1 MITPNSRKMEVIA
14 VKKTLV
20 TILIVVALVLA
31 LGVAGVFGYIWYRD
45 NHVFVEGDAYDI
57 ALQSLDLTQE
67 DISVQYYDELKT
79 QLPDCEIHW
88 MVPFQGE
95 KYADDTEKL
104 VLKSLSVE
112 EVEFIVKYF
121 PKLKV
126 LDLTQ
131 CHNYDVL
138 AVAEATLTD
147 CEVKYFVS
155 LGHSGH
161 IRDHKDDVI
170 QLEFLSSVENEVY
183 DFDTLLKNLVYFP
196 ELKQLKLEN
205 VVYSLEQIQS
215 LQAAYPEIEILA
227 TVEVFGQQYDLETTE
242 ELDLSGMTGEDAKV
256 VVEQIKKLPNLTRV
270 NLNPENGIGALSLE
284 DVKLLMEAVPNVTFD
299 FTFEFYGNML
309 STADEEVHI
318 KNTKIGDEGE
328 QNIRNALDLL
338 KNCKRFVLEYCG
350 VSNETMAKL
359 RDDYRDRTKIVWRVN
374 YGKGTIMTDAVVVR
388 AVYDLVD
395 DNCHNLVYCE
405 DAKYMDIGHNE
416 WLDACE
422 FVSGMKS
429 LEYVII
435 SGAPIKSLEPFRNCK
450 NLKLLE
456 AAFCE
461 YITDVSPLAD
471 CPNLQMLNISNTHVE
486 DLSSLDNLPLT
497 HLTVRNYP
505 SGKCRL
511 SQEEQDRTIKQHPN
525 CWISFSGAQPYGV
538 GWRYGEDELKPLD
551 HYKVVREVF
560 RLDLDPNIPNHVG
573 WYLKDEEQQEVDAL
587 EKAMDEA
594 LEALK
599 KTAAAETV
607 PEETVPEETVAETT
621 EETTAQ
627 E

>member
-1 MITPNSRKMEVIA
+1 M
-14 VKKTLV
+14 KKTVV
-20 TILIVVALVLA
+20 TILVVVALVLA
-31 LGVAGVFGYIWYRD
+31 LGIAGAVGYIWYRD
-45 NHVFVEGDAYDI
+45 NHVFVDGDAYDI
-57 ALQSLDLTQE
+57 TLQSLDLTQE
-67 DISVQYYDELKT
+67 DVSVQYYDELREKLT
-79 QLPDCEIHW
+79 ECNIRW
-88 MVPFQGE
+88 MVPFQGG
-95 KYADDTEKL
+95 KYANDTE
-104 VLKSLSVE
+104 SLTVSE
-112 EVEFIVKYF
+112 LTLEDVEFIAQYF
-121 PKLKV
+121 PNLKT
-126 LDLTQ
+126 LDASQ
-131 CHNYDVL
+131 CDDYDVL
-138 AVAEATLTD
+138 AVAEATLTN
-147 CEVKYFVS
+147 CELTYYVN
-155 LGHSGH
+155 LGHPSQIPH
-161 IRDHKDDVI
+161 YQAASL
-170 QLEFLSSVENEVY
+170 QLNFGEPLAGEPGY
-183 DFDTLLKNLVYFP
+183 DFDMLMQNLVYMM

-205 VVYSLEQIQS
+205 VSYSLEQVQS
-215 LQAAYPEIEILA
+215 LQEAYPEIEILA
-227 TVEVFGQQYDLETTE
+227 TVEVFGRQYDMETTE
-242 ELDLSGMTGEDAKV
+242 ELDLSGMTGEDVPTVA
-256 VVEQIKKLPNLTRV
+256 EQIKKLPNLTRV
-270 NLNPENGIGALSLE
+270 NLTPENGTSALSLE
-284 DVKLLMEAVPNVTFD
+284 DVKLLMEAVPEVVFD
-299 FTFEFYGNML
+299 FTFDFYGTKL

-338 KNCKRFVLEYCG
+338 KNCKRFVLEYCQ

-359 RDDYRDRTKIVWRVN
+359 REDYRGRTKIVWRVS
-374 YGKGTIMTDAVVVR
+374 YGEGTIMTDAEVVR

-395 DNCHNLVYCE
+395 DNCHNLIYCE

-486 DLSSLDNLPLT
+486 DLSPLDNLPLT
-497 HLTVRNYP
+497 HLTVRTNP

-511 SQEEQDRTIKQHPN
+511 SAEEQDRVIKQHPD

-551 HYKVVREVF
+551 HYKVIREVF

-573 WYLKDEEQQEVDAL
+573 WYLKDEEREEVNKL
-587 EKAMDEA
+587 EEAMDAA
-594 LEALK
+594 LAALQQP
-599 KTAAAETV
+599 AVEETL
-607 PEETVPEETVAETT
+607 PAETVPEETVAETT
-621 EETTAQ
+621 AEE
-627 E
+627 